1 VARQLLIYELNEVPW
16 LLVDRY
22 LSVRPRAFLGQVLRR
37 ARTLTT
43 VASDPLPLEP
53 WRSWP
58 SFHTGLTSEGHR
70 SVDLG
75 QDPSTFGGTP
85 IWDAA
90 ADAGRT
96 VGLFGALQSWP
107 ARPRRGLV
115 FHVPDTFARTPEC
128 LPAALNA
135 YQAVNLQ
142 LTRENLFS
150 SDQRLSLR
158 TLATAPFVLARAG
171 VRAESLARL
180 AGHVLRELRDPGYRA
195 GRSIQQALP
204 HFDVFLRLV
213 EEHRP
218 ELSIFFTNHVAGMM
232 HRYWADAMTHFG
244 EAAPYAIQDL
254 DAQWVFRA
262 LDVFDRQLRAL
273 DGWVRGG
280 DRVVAVAS
288 SMGQAPIPYRH
299 VERTWVLDDAHKLG
313 AQLGLP
319 PFTPRLAMYPGYS
332 LEFADAD
339 AASSAALR
347 LEALR
352 LGAAAL
358 FRNVRVAGRTIH
370 VDVACPALGADMD
383 QPLTHAGRPASPDAY
398 GLTLRRRLGGG
409 NTAHHVP
416 EGSFWLF
423 GRGVAPD
430 DRRARVPLTSMKQRL
445 LALLGVDAD
454 DETHRP
460 PTAARPPRAEH
471 AYP

>member
-1 VARQLLIYELNEVPW
+1 MARQLLIYELNEVPW
-16 LLVDRY
+16 LLIDRY
-22 LSVRPRAFLGQVLRR
+22 LSVRPRAFLGEVLRR
-37 ARTLTT
+37 ARTSTT

-85 IWDAA
+85 IWEAA
-90 ADAGRT
+90 AEAGRT

-115 FHVPDTFARTPEC
+115 FHVPDTFAPTPEC
-128 LPAALNA
+128 VPAKLDA
-135 YQAVNLQ
+135 YQAINLE
-142 LTRENLFS
+142 LTRQNLFS
-150 SDQRLSLR
+150 TDRRMPLR

-180 AGHVLRELRDPGYRA
+180 ARHVLRELRDPGYRA
-195 GRSIQQALP
+195 GRSIQQAVP
-204 HFDVFLRLV
+204 HFDVFRRLV
-213 EEHRP
+213 DEHRP

-232 HRYWADAMTHFG
+232 HRYWADAMTRFG
-244 EAAPYAIQDL
+244 EAAPYTIQDL

-262 LDVFDRQLRAL
+262 LDLFDRHLRVL
-273 DGWVRGG
+273 DRWARAG

-319 PFTPRLAMYPGYS
+319 PFAPRLAMYPGYS
-332 LEFADAD
+332 LEFADAATAGI
-339 AASSAALR
+339 AAPR
-347 LEALR
+347 LDALR
-352 LGAAAL
+352 LGDAPL
-358 FRNVRVAGRTIH
+358 FRNRRVAGRTVH
-370 VDVACPALGADMD
+370 VDVACPALGADVE
-383 QPLTHAGRPASPDAY
+383 QPLTYAGRPASPDAF

-423 GRGVAPD
+423 GRGVSPD
-430 DRRARVPLTSMKQRL
+430 DRRVKVPLTSMKQRL
-445 LALLGVDAD
+445 LAIIGVGAG
-454 DETHRP
+454 EPSRVEG
-460 PTAARPPRAEH
+460 AAP
-471 AYP
+471 